1 MKKLVVAILLVVG
14 LIFSAGCGSTHY
26 TIHMR
31 SGETLT
37 AVGEPEYKSE
47 ANVYVY
53 ENVNGQKVAIQKDDV
68 EKIVENLD

>member
-14 LIFSAGCGSTHY
+14 LLFSAGCGAKHY

-37 AVGEPEYKSE
+37 AVGEPEYKAD
-47 ANVYVY
+47 ANVYRY

-68 EKIVENLD
+68 EKIVENLN

>member
-1 MKKLVVAILLVVG
+1 MKKPILAIILVWGLL
-14 LIFSAGCGSTHY
+14 LSAGCGATHY

-37 AVGEPEYKSE
+37 AVGEPEYKAE
-47 ANVYVY
+47 ANVYLY

-68 EKIVENLD
+68 EKIVENLN

>member
-1 MKKLVVAILLVVG
+1 MA
-14 LIFSAGCGSTHY
+14 LIFSSGCGATHY

-37 AVGEPEYKSE
+37 AVGEPGYKAD
-47 ANVYVY
+47 ANIYLY

-68 EKIVENLD
+68 AKIVENLD